1 MILSLCPRRH
11 TQLALLQCGNPRYR
25 MQRQPVLARY
35 KPGTRRATM
44 SHLVDKKKIG
54 QAGTFM
60 TEGVILGGFAICAL
74 AAVVFDI
81 VALVR

>member
-1 MILSLCPRRH
+1 MIPVLCPARH
-11 TQLALLQCGNPRYR
+11 TQLAMLQCGNLWYR
-25 MQRQPVLARY
+25 MQRQPVLARCR
-35 KPGTRRATM
+35 PGTRRATM
-44 SHLVDKKKIG
+44 SHLVDKKTIG
-54 QAGTFM
+54 KAGTFM